1 MSSSTHYQLIVDASG
16 SMSGSETATVG
27 SMNEQIALVR
37 RLATE
42 YPNEQFSLG
51 IVDFSTDIRV
61 LREMAPIHTVR
72 EVARNEYITRD
83 STALYDAVG
92 TTVTR
97 LDNIREA
104 KNHNDRDSYVIVV
117 ITDGHENASQHYNFT
132 AIKSLL
138 SQLEQTGKWQFRFIG
153 ADFLTDDFTQRLGLQ
168 HAKSYSVSKSRMD
181 DVESYMSNEMA
192 KIMTEKHGNR

>member
-16 SMSGSETATVG
+16 SMSGTETATVG
-27 SMNEQIALVR
+27 SMNEQIAMVR

-42 YPNEQFSLG
+42 HTDEEFLLG

-61 LREMAPIHTVR
+61 LREMAPIQNVR
-72 EVARNEYITRD
+72 EVSRSEYVTRD

-97 LDNIREA
+97 LDNLRES
-104 KNHNDRDSYVIVV
+104 KNANDNDSFVIVV
-117 ITDGHENASQHYNFT
+117 ITDGHENASQHFNFT

-138 SQLEQTGKWQFRFIG
+138 RNLEQSGKWQFRFIG
-153 ADFLTDDFTQRLGLQ
+153 ADFLTDDFTQALGLQ
-168 HAKSYSVSKSRMD
+168 YAKSHHVSK
-181 DVESYMSNEMA
+181 EKMSDIDSFMASEMSTFM
-192 KIMTEKHGNR
+192 KMKKGK

>member
-42 YPNEQFSLG
+42 YPDEQFSLG
-51 IVDFSTDIRV
+51 IVDFSSDIRV

-72 EVARNEYITRD
+72 EVARNEYVTRD

-138 SQLEQTGKWQFRFIG
+138 SQLEQTGKWEFRFIG
-153 ADFLTDDFTQRLGLQ
+153 ADFLTDDFTQRLGLE
-168 HAKSYSVSKSRMD
+168 HAKSYSVDKSRMD
-181 DVESYMSNEMA
+181 AVESYMSIEMA
-192 KIMTEKHGNR
+192 ELMAKKKGNG